1 MHMQRKP
8 IRIHGIPMDLG
19 QRRRGVDMG
28 PSAIRYAGLYERLTA
43 LGWQVSDHG
52 NIAVPDHQQLDLH
65 ADIPNAHN
73 SAAVALVAHASFAA
87 MQAAIRD
94 NQIAIFLGGDH
105 SCAIGTVAGARTRPE
120 QLGVIWVDAHADF
133 NTPHTSPSGNVH
145 GMVVSAAMGLC
156 PAPLNIG
163 TTFIQAQQI
172 VMIAIRDLDPA
183 ERIALRTSG
192 ILVITMRD
200 IDEQGMATMLRHALH
215 HLQAA
220 SALHVSFDMDALDP
234 SIAPGVG
241 TPVSGGLSIR
251 EAHLIMETL
260 SDDGRVQSLDLVEV
274 NPILDQYNHTASLAV
289 DLTASLFGQRIL

>member
-1 MHMQRKP
+1 MQRKP

-28 PSAIRYAGLYERLTA
+28 PSAIRYAGLHERLDA

-52 NIAVPDHQQLDLH
+52 NIHIPDHALH
-65 ADIPNAHN
+65 SLHDDIPNAHN
-73 SAAVALVAHASFAA
+73 SAAVATVAHASFAA
-87 MQAAIRD
+87 MQAAISAHH
-94 NQIAIFLGGDH
+94 IAIFLGGDH
-105 SCAIGTVAGARTRPE
+105 SCAIGTVTGAHTRPE
-120 QLGVIWVDAHADF
+120 ALGVIWVDAHADF

-145 GMVVSAAMGLC
+145 GMVVSAVMGLC
-156 PAPLNIG
+156 PAPLRIG
-163 TTFIQAQQI
+163 NTFVHASQI

-183 ERIALRTSG
+183 ERIALRASG

-200 IDEQGMATMLRHALH
+200 IDEHGMAAMIRRALH
-215 HLQAA
+215 HLQGA
-220 SALHVSFDMDALDP
+220 SAIHVSFDMDALDP

-260 SDDGRVQSLDLVEV
+260 CDDGRVQSLDLVEV
-274 NPILDQYNHTASLAV
+274 NPILDQFNHTAMLAV

>member
-1 MHMQRKP
+1 
-8 IRIHGIPMDLG
+8 
-19 QRRRGVDMG
+19 
-28 PSAIRYAGLYERLTA
+28 
-43 LGWQVSDHG
+43 
-52 NIAVPDHQQLDLH
+52 
-65 ADIPNAHN
+65 
-73 SAAVALVAHASFAA
+73 
-87 MQAAIRD
+87 
-94 NQIAIFLGGDH
+94 
-105 SCAIGTVAGARTRPE
+105 
-120 QLGVIWVDAHADF
+120 
-133 NTPHTSPSGNVH
+133 
-145 GMVVSAAMGLC
+145 MVVSAAMGLC

-163 TTFIQAQQI
+163 TTFIQAHQI

-183 ERIALRTSG
+183 ERIALRASG

-260 SDDGRVQSLDLVEV
+260 CDDGRVQSLDLVEV

>member
-1 MHMQRKP
+1 MQRKP

-28 PSAIRYAGLYERLTA
+28 PSAIRYAGLPERLTA
-43 LGWQVSDHG
+43 LGWQVRDHG
-52 NIAVPDHQQLDLH
+52 NIHVPDHQQLD
-65 ADIPNAHN
+65 AQTDIPNAHN
-73 SAAVALVAHASFAA
+73 SAAVALVAHASFTA
-87 MQAAIRD
+87 MQAAIHD

-105 SCAIGTVAGARTRPE
+105 SCAIGTVAGAHTRPE

-133 NTPHTSPSGNVH
+133 NTPQTSPSGNVH

-156 PAPLNIG
+156 PAPLKIG
-163 TTFIQAQQI
+163 TTFIQAHQI

-183 ERIALRTSG
+183 ERIALRASG

-200 IDEQGMATMLRHALH
+200 IDEQGMATMLRHALQ

-220 SALHVSFDMDALDP
+220 GAIHVSFDMDALDP

-260 SDDGRVQSLDLVEV
+260 CDDGRVQSLDLVEV
-274 NPILDQYNHTASLAV
+274 NPILDQFNHTATLAV